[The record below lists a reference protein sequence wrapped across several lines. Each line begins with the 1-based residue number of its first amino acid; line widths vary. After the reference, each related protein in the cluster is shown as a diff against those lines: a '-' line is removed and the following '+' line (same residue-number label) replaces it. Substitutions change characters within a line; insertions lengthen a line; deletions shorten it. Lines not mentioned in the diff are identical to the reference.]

1 MKIFQGE
8 YSRGQENGKAYV
20 KNKPYSLYPEEF
32 IESFNHMKWDNEHCA
47 EKLYSSAFLRELE
60 SHLASIGVPVST
72 MIPEKKQWRSDAEY
86 KEHVLQNIAKRVEL
100 RKYNGKAV

>member
-1 MKIFQGE
+1 
-8 YSRGQENGKAYV
+8 
-20 KNKPYSLYPEEF
+20 
-32 IESFNHMKWDNEHCA
+32 
-47 EKLYSSAFLRELE
+47 
-60 SHLASIGVPVST
+60 